1 MINQLN
7 QKIRKKGYPPM
18 APKNKNKNK
27 KNFHKKIL
35 KKKLLTSHK
44 IKKNSSIQLLIS
56 DKIISPQMLNT
67 HHASKFFFD

>member
-27 KNFHKKIL
+27 N
-35 KKKLLTSHK
+35 KL
-44 IKKNSSIQLLIS
+44 
-56 DKIISPQMLNT
+56 P
-67 HHASKFFFD
+67 

>member
-18 APKNKNKNK
+18 APKK
-27 KNFHKKIL
+27 KNSL
-35 KKKLLTSHK
+35 KNLNKKLLTSHK
-44 IKKNSSIQLLIS
+44 IKKTLVSEQLFTS

-67 HHASKFFFD
+67 RH

>member
-18 APKNKNKNK
+18 APKNKNKTSIK
-27 KNFHKKIL
+27 KF

-44 IKKNSSIQLLIS
+44 IKKN
-56 DKIISPQMLNT
+56 
-67 HHASKFFFD
+67 